1 MMNARVEEETV
12 VDVQLGGS
20 MIRGGSRS
28 GGERSDPERRDPP
41 TPAVGVVSLEGI
53 ERPDPEVP
61 LRSRW
66 TYIITGYRARKSH
79 RWTRSTMW
87 NIRKGIKKQTMNK
100 KPVYFFAPGCTLYA
114 PWSIRHIKKGLRK
127 CPKSLIFLVELNG
140 IEPSTS

>member
-66 TYIITGYRARKSH
+66 TFIITGYRAGRSH
-79 RWTRSTMW
+79 RWTPWTMW
-87 NIRKGIKKQTMNK
+87 NTSKRIKKRRMSK
-100 KPVYFFAPGCTLYA
+100 KPIYFFGLKCTLYA
-114 PWSIRHIKKGLRK
+114 PWEVKHIKKGLRK
-127 CPKSLIFLVELNG
+127 CVLSP
-140 IEPSTS
+140 